1 MSFNVRALFEET
13 SNRIVAVKLEER
25 SIEQVQRDVYES
37 HRHRIFSIAYHMTG
51 NELQA
56 EQVLTN
62 SFVKAFAVAPKP
74 DGDAID
80 CALIAEL
87 RTNFPLTPAESAPV
101 TTSATM
107 SGKNVRRTDLEE
119 AIQDLPPA
127 ERLLFLLR
135 DVEGYSSEAI
145 SRLIDMPQPQVNR
158 ALFSARIRLRGI
170 LSEMEASRE
179 AA

>member
-1 MSFNVRALFEET
+1 MSFNVRELFEET
-13 SNRIVAVKLEER
+13 SNRVVAVKLEER

-37 HRHRIFSIAYHMTG
+37 HRHRIFSLAYHMTG
-51 NELQA
+51 NEVQA
-56 EQVLTN
+56 EQVLTE
-62 SFVKAFAVAPKP
+62 SFIQAFAAAPKP

-80 CALIAEL
+80 RALIAEL
-87 RTNFPLTPAESAPV
+87 RNHFPLTAAESAPV
-101 TTSATM
+101 TPSATM

-135 DVEGYSSEAI
+135 DVEGYSPEAI
-145 SRLIDMPQPQVNR
+145 SRLVEMPQPQVNR

-170 LSEMEASRE
+170 LSEMEARRE